1 MPFRHQRPDLS
12 RGAFFCL
19 LITLVVAPAWAD
31 AQSEALA
38 VAVHDTL
45 VVRGRPVGGPVFA
58 AGSAAVTVIRPD
70 RTRATPDLAEL
81 LSQVAGLQIRRW
93 GGLGA
98 PALPSLRGS
107 SAGQIVVLV
116 DGLPLSDAQDGA
128 VDLSTLPL
136 DRYERVE
143 IYRGGAPARFGGA
156 GAAGALNLV
165 TRRGD
170 AARGASWL
178 QWGGSHGEVGLRVE
192 GGGRAAHVILHARR
206 ADNLFAFRNHNQT
219 FDSPGDDFDDLRRN
233 AWFREGGAL
242 LTGAWERAGWRARLA
257 AGMYR
262 RDAGR
267 PGPVGGYESPNAESR
282 LDRSDLHLSVSDP
295 RGAFTLD
302 VDARRS
308 DERLRDELA
317 EVGWDPPGTTD
328 SRGDHLGGR
337 LSWLFDGLEAG
348 GARCAGRLGAEW
360 RRQRFDWRHETLSD
374 PRRERTTLGVFAGA
388 SLVWPAPRLTLS
400 PAWRWQRL
408 EDDFP
413 SLPAWP
419 GLPEDPLSAPH
430 VYEKPS
436 PAVGVAWDA
445 LPGRLLVEAHWAASY
460 RAPTWVE
467 LFGHRG
473 GVDGNR
479 ELRPEEVV
487 TRDVS
492 VFWRPSPT
500 TRLRLAWFVTD
511 VDEGILWVRNSQ
523 FTSRAANTGRTRA
536 AGFEAEAVADLG
548 RWGRGW
554 TNLTVLDAEDRGDDP
569 IYTGK
574 TLPYLPDLAAAAG
587 WELDRGDWN
596 WGLRWLH
603 EAASYRDRYNSDLDR
618 TPARSL
624 VHMSVSHLWRGDHA
638 FGGDET
644 RLSCELL
651 NLGDDDT
658 YDVEGFPLPG
668 RSVRVSLIFH

>member
-1 MPFRHQRPDLS
+1 MPIRHQRPDLS

-19 LITLVVAPAWAD
+19 LIALAAAPARAD
-31 AQSEALA
+31 APSATLA
-38 VAVHDTL
+38 VAAHDTQ

-58 AGSAAVTVIRPD
+58 AGPAAVTVVRPD
-70 RTRATPDLAEL
+70 RARGTPDLAEL
-81 LSQVAGLQIRRW
+81 LEQVAGLQIRRW

-98 PALPSLRGS
+98 PALPSVRGS
-107 SAGQIVVLV
+107 SAGQIAVLV

-128 VDLSTLPL
+128 VDLSSLPL

-143 IYRGGAPARFGGA
+143 VYRGAAPARFGGA

-165 TRRGD
+165 TRTGA
-170 AARGASWL
+170 AARRASWL
-178 QWGGSHGEVGLRVE
+178 QWAGAHGEAGLRVE
-192 GGGRAAHVILHARR
+192 GGDRAAHVILHARR
-206 ADNLFAFRNHNQT
+206 ADNRFAFRNHNQT
-219 FDSPGDDFDDLRRN
+219 FGNPGDDFDDVRRN

-242 LTGAWERAGWRARLA
+242 LTGAWERGGWRARLA
-257 AGMYR
+257 AGALR

-267 PGPVGGYESPNAESR
+267 PGPVGGYESPHADLR
-282 LDRSDLHLSVSDP
+282 LDRYDLRLSLSD
-295 RGAFTLD
+295 RGGALALD
-302 VDARRS
+302 LDARRS
-308 DERLRDELA
+308 DERLRDEGS

-337 LSWLFDGLEAG
+337 LSWRFDGAAAD
-348 GARCAGRLGAEW
+348 ARWSGRLGAEW
-360 RRQRFDWRHETLSD
+360 RRQRFDWRHADLAD
-374 PRRERTTLGVFAGA
+374 PRRERRTVGAFAGA
-388 SLVWPAPRLTLS
+388 SLAWPGPRLTLS

-413 SLPAWP
+413 PVPAWP
-419 GLPEDPLSAPH
+419 GLPEEPLAAPH
-430 VYEKPS
+430 VHEKPS
-436 PAVGVAWDA
+436 PSLGVAWDA
-445 LPGRLLVEAHWAASY
+445 LPGRLLVEAHWAAAY

-479 ELRPEEVV
+479 ELRPEELV

-492 VFWRPSPT
+492 VFWRPSPA
-500 TRLRLAWFVTD
+500 TRLRLAWFATEV
-511 VDEGILWVRNSQ
+511 EQGILWVRNSQ

-536 AGFEAEAVADLG
+536 TGLEAEGVADLG

-554 TNLTVLDAEDRGDDP
+554 ANLTVLDAVDRGDDP
-569 IYTGK
+569 IYAGK
-574 TLPYLPDLAAAAG
+574 ALPYLPDLAASAG
-587 WELDRGDWN
+587 WELDRGDWS
-596 WGLRWLH
+596 WGVRWLH
-603 EAASYRDRYNSDLDR
+603 ESASYRDRYNSEPDR

-624 VHMSVSHLWRGDHA
+624 VHLTVSRVWHGDHVL
-638 FGGDET
+638 GGDAA
-644 RLSCELL
+644 RLTCELL

-668 RSVRVSLIFH
+668 RTARVSLIFH